1 MNFYDLTF
9 RTRNGELKSMSDF
22 KGRAILIVNT
32 ATQCRFTNQYA
43 PLQKLYEKYGS
54 RGLAVLDFP
63 CNQFLNQAFLKTSL
77 SLMPIKP

>member
-32 ATQCRFTNQYA
+32 ATQCGFTNQYA
-43 PLQKLYEKYGS
+43 PLQKLYEK
-54 RGLAVLDFP
+54 
-63 CNQFLNQAFLKTSL
+63 
-77 SLMPIKP
+77 